1 MTFGDNAK
9 GGMIGQINVGNSTS
23 SLIENML
30 LVDGLKYNHLS
41 INQLCDKS
49 FFFIFKASHYIIK
62 DIQNDKI
69 IFMSH
74 GSDNVYTIDIQ
85 KYDGHNKCFSSMHD
99 QS

>member
-49 FFFIFKASHYIIK
+49 FLFYF
-62 DIQNDKI
+62 
-69 IFMSH
+69 
-74 GSDNVYTIDIQ
+74 
-85 KYDGHNKCFSSMHD
+85 
-99 QS
+99 